1 MPEEPCQCPDCQRF
15 YREHDRLIREFP
27 TLRQQ
32 QELNWAALQSFR
44 TLSGRVLEDLQK
56 QQGAR
61 QQQDQAAAN
70 ARGPAASA
78 DESSDGLQQ
87 AMADL
92 ENINAHLF
100 SIEALMERV
109 FDVRVPEEIEQK
121 FRELAG
127 ELAPDPLNVDRLRLN
142 RLLHQ
147 TPDLPRPQLKQ
158 ASRCV
163 ADKGGQSFP
172 PRPFGITTVEKSPH
186 QDKAVASS

>member
-1 MPEEPCQCPDCQRF
+1 VPEEPCQCPDCLRF
-15 YREHDRLIREFP
+15 YREHDRLIRECP

-56 QQGAR
+56 HSSQRSNEQTPQSTATGAVEEQSEAIQQTI
-61 QQQDQAAAN
+61 
-70 ARGPAASA
+70 
-78 DESSDGLQQ
+78 
-87 AMADL
+87 ADL

-100 SIEALMERV
+100 SIEALMERI

-127 ELAPDPLNVDRLRLN
+127 ELAPDPLNADRLRLN

-147 TPDLPRPQLKQ
+147 TPDLPDR
-158 ASRCV
+158 S
-163 ADKGGQSFP
+163 
-172 PRPFGITTVEKSPH
+172 
-186 QDKAVASS
+186 

>member
-15 YREHDRLIREFP
+15 YREHDRLIRENP

-32 QELNWAALQSFR
+32 QELSWAALQSFR

-56 QQGAR
+56 QH
-61 QQQDQAAAN
+61 
-70 ARGPAASA
+70 GPRP
-78 DESSDGLQQ
+78 SDGQVHATPVGDGDEPTDALQQ

-100 SIEALMERV
+100 SIEALMERI
-109 FDVRVPEEIEQK
+109 FDVRVPEDIEQK

-127 ELAPDPLNVDRLRLN
+127 ELAPDPLNADRLRLN

-147 TPDLPRPQLKQ
+147 TPDLPDR
-158 ASRCV
+158 
-163 ADKGGQSFP
+163 G
-172 PRPFGITTVEKSPH
+172 
-186 QDKAVASS
+186 

>member
-61 QQQDQAAAN
+61 QQSEVTSGQQPAGAGAAE
-70 ARGPAASA
+70 
-78 DESSDGLQQ
+78 ESSDALQQ

-109 FDVRVPEEIEQK
+109 FDVRVPEEMEQK

-147 TPDLPRPQLKQ
+147 TPDLPDR
-158 ASRCV
+158 S
-163 ADKGGQSFP
+163 
-172 PRPFGITTVEKSPH
+172 
-186 QDKAVASS
+186 

>member
-1 MPEEPCQCPDCQRF
+1 MRTAVPEEPCQCPDCQRF

-61 QQQDQAAAN
+61 QQSEVTSGQQPAGAGAGAGAGAAE
-70 ARGPAASA
+70 
-78 DESSDGLQQ
+78 ESSDALQQ

-147 TPDLPRPQLKQ
+147 TPDLPDR
-158 ASRCV
+158 S
-163 ADKGGQSFP
+163 
-172 PRPFGITTVEKSPH
+172 
-186 QDKAVASS
+186 

>member
-1 MPEEPCQCPDCQRF
+1 M
-15 YREHDRLIREFP
+15 IRESP

-56 QQGAR
+56 QHGSRQTADAGASKP
-61 QQQDQAAAN
+61 A
-70 ARGPAASA
+70 AASA
-78 DESSDGLQQ
+78 PVQEESGDVIQQ
-87 AMADL
+87 TIADL

-109 FDVRVPEEIEQK
+109 FDVRVPEEIEHK

-147 TPDLPRPQLKQ
+147 TPDLPDRN
-158 ASRCV
+158 
-163 ADKGGQSFP
+163 
-172 PRPFGITTVEKSPH
+172 
-186 QDKAVASS
+186 

>member
-1 MPEEPCQCPDCQRF
+1 MPKVGLIHSRPDRCHDEECVRGTAVPEEPCQCPDCQRF

-56 QQGAR
+56 QHGSR
-61 QQQDQAAAN
+61 STE
-70 ARGPAASA
+70 ASSTQPLSVA
-78 DESSDGLQQ
+78 GGGEESSDALQQ

-147 TPDLPRPQLKQ
+147 TPDLPDR
-158 ASRCV
+158 S
-163 ADKGGQSFP
+163 
-172 PRPFGITTVEKSPH
+172 
-186 QDKAVASS
+186 